1 MAGLVYLFTSGTS
14 WIVPAGVTGIQ
25 VECYGPGANISGS
38 GAEITS
44 LNSGGSYSKS
54 NTISV
59 TPGSTVYFNI
69 GSSGGNTWF
78 NTSNVAPTSSSS
90 TSSACLA
97 VGSSTASGSQ
107 IAANCG
113 DVKYKGGN
121 GYNSPTPSGGWGA
134 TGQGGQAGPNG
145 NGADAGPA
153 YYVASNG
160 KLGSGGGA
168 NSGSQ
173 AAYNTIPYGRGG
185 STTVGRGGYVTS
197 IYGAATVATAVEPT
211 RDIVGAANFLNGTGS
226 YLSASNNYGPYG
238 GAYGWGYDVCCSCNL
253 VTYYQINNYQT
264 GFIVITLVTQTTKY
278 IVVQPNPGT
287 FNTYQ
292 TGSFTLPSDFGSLT
306 SIEAFGA
313 PGRGGNGGGGPGGG
327 GYSKT
332 LGSSITASLVA
343 GSTVIYYQLAGNAS
357 SVTTSCGCFC
367 SYSAGPVYPTWI
379 NIGTNSAPTSVTSGV
394 LANGGQGYINQDL
407 SSKAG
412 ATTTGAIGDTKYG
425 GGAGGTCASSGSA
438 LTYAYGGGGGG
449 GGPSGNGAN
458 AGNGASANG
467 GGGGGASNGGNA
479 GSAGT
484 TTAGG
489 AGGSITGGTGGSGA
503 TTSTASTAG
512 TNGGGGGGGYSSGV
526 KSPSA
531 GGVLTLAANVYGLI
545 GGGGGGYLPTGD
557 GDNGGGGYNYTR
569 ATSIAGMIVFTY
581 TPTATP
587 TLVALTGSSSTASAG
602 TLTPVPSF
610 TQALTG
616 SSATASAG
624 TLTPVP
630 SLFQALSGVSA
641 SASTGTLETSNDQI
655 VNLNSASIA
664 AYSGTLTN
672 SQALEIALTGV
683 SVDGQTS
690 SFPANSDLVGAEA
703 AGTTGSFDYRNT
715 GWQPID
721 TAGTSNWT
729 DIDTQI

>member
-14 WIVPAGVTGIQ
+14 WTVPAGVTGIQ
-25 VECYGPGANISGS
+25 VECYGPGASIFNSGTP
-38 GAEITS
+38 ITS

-54 NTISV
+54 NTVSV

-113 DVKYKGGN
+113 DVKYKGGD
-121 GYNSPTPSGGWGA
+121 GYNSPVPSGGWGA

-160 KLGSGGGA
+160 TIGSGGGA

-185 STTVGRGGYVTS
+185 SGSSQGRGGYATSVSVTNAV
-197 IYGAATVATAVEPT
+197 IAAVNPT
-211 RDIVGAANFLNGTGS
+211 QDIVGAANFSNGTGS
-226 YLSASNNYGPYG
+226 YLATNYNYGPRGGTFGYG
-238 GAYGWGYDVCCSCNL
+238 YRVCCNCTY
-253 VTYYQINNYQT
+253 VTYYQLYNYQT

-278 IVVQPNPGT
+278 IVVQADAGT
-287 FNTYQ
+287 YNSYQ

-313 PGRGGNGGGGPGGG
+313 PGKGNSFGGAGGG

-343 GSTVIYYQLAGNAS
+343 GSTTIYYQVAGSAT
-357 SVTTSCGCFC
+357 SVSTSCGDTC
-367 SYSAGPVYPTWI
+367 SYSAGPVYPTWMR
-379 NIGTNSAPTSVTSGV
+379 IGTNSAPTSVTNGV
-394 LANGGQGYINQDL
+394 LANGGQGWINNDNT
-407 SSKAG
+407 SKAG

-425 GGAGGTCASSGSA
+425 GGAGGACTSTI
-438 LTYAYGGGGGG
+438 TYAYGGGGGG

-458 AGNGASANG
+458 AGNGVIVNG

-479 GSAGT
+479 GSDGT
-484 TTAGG
+484 STNGG

-512 TNGGGGGGGYSSGV
+512 TNGGGGGGGYYGAST

-545 GGGGGGYLPTGD
+545 GGGGGGYGGD
-557 GDNGGGGYNYTR
+557 YGGRNGGGGYSYT
-569 ATSIAGMIVFTY
+569 TSDGSLGGMIVFTY
-581 TPTATP
+581 TTGAAPTV
-587 TLVALTGSSSTASAG
+587 VALTGRSATASAG

-610 TQALTG
+610 TQALSG
-616 SSATASAG
+616 RSATASAG

-630 SLFQALSGVSA
+630 SFTQALSGASA
-641 SASTGTLETSNDQI
+641 SASTGIFGTSNAQT
-655 VNLNSASIA
+655 VNLSSTSIT

-672 SQALEIALTGV
+672 SQIVIQALTGV
-683 SVDGQTS
+683 SASGQTS
-690 SFPANSDLVGAEA
+690 SFPANSDLVGVVAS
-703 AGTTGSFDYRNT
+703 AGTGALNYINT

-721 TAGTSNWT
+721 TGGTAIWT
-729 DIDTQI
+729 DIDTQQI

>member
-14 WIVPAGVTGIQ
+14 WTVPAGVTSVQ
-25 VECYGPGANISGS
+25 VECYGPGASIIGTTTK
-38 GAEITS
+38 ITS

-59 TPGSTVYFNI
+59 TPGSTVYLNI

-121 GYNSPTPSGGWGA
+121 GYNSPAPSGGWSA

-168 NSGSQ
+168 NGGSQ

-185 STTVGRGGYVTS
+185 SGSSQGRGAYVTA
-197 IYGAATVATAVEPT
+197 IYGTDEINTYVAPT
-211 RDIVGAANFLNGTGS
+211 QDIVGTANFSNGTGS
-226 YLSASNNYGPYG
+226 YLSAGYDYGPYG
-238 GAYGWGYDVCCSCNL
+238 GTYGNGYQQSCTGC
-253 VTYYQINNYQT
+253 TYVGYYGLNNYQS
-264 GFIVITLVTQTTKY
+264 GFIVITLVTQTIKY
-278 IVVQPNPGT
+278 LLVNAAT
-287 FNTYQ
+287 STNSYQ

-313 PGRGGNGGGGPGGG
+313 GGRNADSIAGGGGGG

-332 LGSSITASLVA
+332 LGSSVTTSMVA
-343 GSTVIYYQLAGNAS
+343 GSTVVYYQVG
-357 SVTTSCGCFC
+357 
-367 SYSAGPVYPTWI
+367 SYATATDTGGDCPVPIAGPVYPSWI

-394 LANGGQGYINQDL
+394 LANGGQGYFG
-407 SSKAG
+407 ATGATG
-412 ATTTGAIGDTKYG
+412 ATTTGAVGDTKYG
-425 GGAGGTCASSGSA
+425 GGNGGSYTTGFA
-438 LTYAYGGGGGG
+438 TGGGGGG
-449 GGPSGNGAN
+449 GGPLGAGANGGNGSSV
-458 AGNGASANG
+458 GTGYNG

-479 GSAGT
+479 GSIGT
-484 TTAGG
+484 LTAGG
-489 AGGSITGGTGGSGA
+489 AGGTITGGTGGTGA
-503 TTSTASTAG
+503 TSTTNASAG
-512 TNGGGGGGGYSSGV
+512 TNGGGGGGGFTTISGV
-526 KSPSA
+526 KA
-531 GGVLTLAANVYGLI
+531 GGGGGVYPIAANVYGVV
-545 GGGGGGYLPTGD
+545 GGSGGNGYTPA
-557 GDNGGGGYNYTR
+557 GGGYNYANTAYP
-569 ATSIAGMIVFTY
+569 ATGLIVFAY
-581 TPTATP
+581 TTGAAPTV
-587 TLVALTGSSSTASAG
+587 VALTGSSSTASAG

-610 TQALTG
+610 TQALSG
-616 SSATASAG
+616 RSATASAG

-630 SLFQALSGVSA
+630 SFTQALSGASA
-641 SASTGTLETSNDQI
+641 SASTGIFGTSNAQI
-655 VNLNSASIA
+655 VNLSSTSIT

-672 SQALEIALTGV
+672 SQIAVQALTGV
-683 SVDGQTS
+683 SASGQTS
-690 SFPANSDLVGAEA
+690 SFPANSDLVGVVAS
-703 AGTTGSFDYRNT
+703 AGTGALNYINT

-721 TAGTSNWT
+721 TGGTAIWT
-729 DIDTQI
+729 DIDTQQI